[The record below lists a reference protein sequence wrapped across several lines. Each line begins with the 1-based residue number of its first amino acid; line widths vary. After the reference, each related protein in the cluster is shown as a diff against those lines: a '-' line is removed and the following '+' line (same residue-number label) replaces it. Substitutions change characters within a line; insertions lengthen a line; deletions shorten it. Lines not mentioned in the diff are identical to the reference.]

1 MSYLL
6 PHLHTG
12 WHVDQAIMSEDD
24 RVVVIRFGRDW
35 DKECMKQD
43 EVLYRIADKCKNFA
57 VFYLVDIDEVP
68 DFNKMYELYDASTQQ
83 GLCGAADRHPAH
95 LGVEHDR
102 ARLGRIGGGVDIG
115 VANAFEMGNDGMR
128 LSRCTRS
135 ISERPPRGTITSIE
149 LAHPEHQPD
158 RRRGRGWH
166 RAGSR
171 YRVNPRRAAPR
182 PTPRPEP
189 ATNRNSPT
197 RRAGSPHSLI

>member
-68 DFNKMYELYDASTQQ
+68 DFNKMYELYDASTGIPAPFSSRLMVVMFFFRNKHMMIDLGTGNNNKINWAMEDKQEMIDIIEEVYR
-83 GLCGAADRHPAH
+83 GAKK
-95 LGVEHDR
+95 
-102 ARLGRIGGGVDIG
+102 
-115 VANAFEMGNDGMR
+115 
-128 LSRCTRS
+128 
-135 ISERPPRGTITSIE
+135 
-149 LAHPEHQPD
+149 
-158 RRRGRGWH
+158 GRGL
-166 RAGSR
+166 
-171 YRVNPRRAAPR
+171 VI
-182 PTPRPEP
+182 
-189 ATNRNSPT
+189 SPKDYST
-197 RRAGSPHSLI
+197 KYKY